1 MAKPEEM
8 VDTAARECARDQA
21 RTPNRMIKVKVDV
34 DVYEITPR
42 VVKYVRMPDVDV
54 NEVTPRVLHYVRKTD
69 VEVYEVTPRV
79 VHYVRRPDVDVF
91 TAE

>member
-1 MAKPEEM
+1 MAKPEEK
-8 VDTAARECARDQA
+8 VDAGARECTRDQA
-21 RTPNRMIKVKVDV
+21 RTPNRMIKVEVQVD
-34 DVYEITPR
+34 
-42 VVKYVRMPDVDV
+42 
-54 NEVTPRVLHYVRKTD
+54 EVTPRVLHYVRKTD